1 MLTSHLSYPFNT
13 LLTERLFVLSHK
25 IEGQG
30 RPKGQEKRDS
40 LKNKYMQ
47 NTHTP
52 TVAELIALLDPATLK
67 VLTARLHRV
76 AENEGEPPE
85 QMLLSFIDESLSAHE
100 EVEQHGMDR
109 VEMAEAIL
117 EAIPQLP

>member
-1 MLTSHLSYPFNT
+1 V
-13 LLTERLFVLSHK
+13 ERGAL
-25 IEGQG
+25 E
-30 RPKGQEKRDS
+30 
-40 LKNKYMQ
+40 NKTMQ
-47 NTHTP
+47 NSSIP
-52 TVAELIALLDPATLK
+52 TVAELIALLDPVTLD

-85 QMLLSFIDESLSAHE
+85 QMLLSFIDQSLSAHE

-117 EAIPQLP
+117 EAIPQQP

>member
-1 MLTSHLSYPFNT
+1 M
-13 LLTERLFVLSHK
+13 ERGAL
-25 IEGQG
+25 E
-30 RPKGQEKRDS
+30 
-40 LKNKYMQ
+40 NKTMQ
-47 NTHTP
+47 NSSIP
-52 TVAELIALLDPATLK
+52 TVAELIALLDPVTLD

-85 QMLLSFIDESLSAHE
+85 QMLLSFIDQSLSAHE

-117 EAIPQLP
+117 EAIPQQP